1 MSIRKVVVGLLITA
15 GIAIMAVPFFWRATG
30 EKQTEQLISEFE
42 QTLEDDYDEET
53 DVEEKQTSIS
63 KEDEAILKE
72 GGVIGIIE
80 IPGIDIRYPVME
92 GTTSKVLNAGIGHI
106 EETAGIGESGNC
118 VLCGHNGSRYGTFFT
133 PLMNVQIDKEK
144 HKGNVKSVEQTEP
157 ERAEAERVEAEV
169 VYSPMVAEPQEYQY
183 NADAFENYLRD
194 NAANDNKNKEIIM
207 QKDKNVR

>member
-72 GGVIGIIE
+72 GSIIGIIE

-92 GTTSKVLNAGIGHI
+92 ETGSEMLNAG
-106 EETAGIGESGNC
+106 TGNNAF
-118 VLCGHNGSRYGTFFT
+118 CGQVH
-133 PLMNVQIDKEK
+133 L
-144 HKGNVKSVEQTEP
+144 
-157 ERAEAERVEAEV
+157 
-169 VYSPMVAEPQEYQY
+169 
-183 NADAFENYLRD
+183 
-194 NAANDNKNKEIIM
+194 
-207 QKDKNVR
+207 